1 MLFCKHTFEYVSN
14 YTVFYFKKIYKSYW
28 NKKRKNSNNFFLI
41 IVNENLWY
49 LKIWSLFQLT
59 FQKVIQYPGMSW
71 CQFLKQTSL
80 FTRLFTWC
88 SESNLITTS
97 QSTRQRKTFKLYLL
111 KEFDQYLGKF
121 TRTLKSRH
129 KLQLTTKNI
138 KKGNRLLF
146 RLLFKFKRVQIPG
159 KCTPFSL
166 VYSDH

>member
-1 MLFCKHTFEYVSN
+1 M
-14 YTVFYFKKIYKSYW
+14 FYLKKIYKSYW

-41 IVNENLWY
+41 IVNENLQY
-49 LKIWSLFQLT
+49 LKIWSLFQLPL
-59 FQKVIQYPGMSW
+59 QKVTQYPGKSW

-97 QSTRQRKTFKLYLL
+97 QSTRQQTTFKLYLL
-111 KEFDQYLGKF
+111 KESDQYLCKS

-146 RLLFKFKRVQIPG
+146 RLLFRFKRVQIPG
-159 KCTPFSL
+159 KCTPSSL
-166 VYSDH
+166 VCFDH